1 MQKPQVRF
9 FSPFTQFSSKACN
22 MRLLLGI
29 VLFAA
34 TATGCASRQ
43 TASAPDQPNIVF
55 ILADDLGYGDLSC
68 YGQRHFSTPA
78 LDRLAAEGIQF
89 TSCYAGSTVCAPS
102 RASLMT
108 GRHTGTGWVRGNY
121 ETGPFG
127 FGAGLALR
135 PQDTTLAQVLKSAG
149 YRTALIGKWGLGV
162 TGSGATPRQKGF
174 DYFFGFENQGHAH
187 RQFPEWLWHNEERI
201 HFPENLHD
209 QKGISASELFTR
221 EALNFISTD
230 HPQPFFLYLAYTVP
244 HAEMWPTDDS
254 LFDGFKGKFEE
265 KPFEMQPD
273 TARRNGFGPYRSQT
287 HPQAAYAAMVVQLDR
302 DIARLVAALKEKGMD
317 KRTLVV
323 FTSDNGP
330 HGEGGFSPEAMAS
343 SAGLRGRKRDLYEGG
358 IRVPCIVWQP
368 GTVPGGKQVETPVAF
383 WDFLP
388 TFAELAHA
396 GAVPPTDGL
405 SLLPLLRGPQS
416 AAPERPLYW
425 EFHERA
431 STAQAVRKGKW
442 KAVRQRPDGPVELYD
457 LHTDPQ
463 EAHDV
468 AARFPAVVAEME
480 AAFVALRTPHPIW
493 PLKTP

>member
-1 MQKPQVRF
+1 
-9 FSPFTQFSSKACN
+9 
-22 MRLLLGI
+22 MRLLPWML
-29 VLFAA
+29 LFAA
-34 TATGCASRQ
+34 LANSCAPRP
-43 TASAPDQPNIVF
+43 SAIVSEQPNIVF

-68 YGQRHFSTPA
+68 YGQTHFSTPA

-89 TSCYAGSTVCAPS
+89 TACYAGSTVCAPS

-108 GRHTGTGWVRGNY
+108 GRHTGTAWVRGNY

-135 PQDTTLAQVLKSAG
+135 PQDTTLAQVLKSVG
-149 YRTALIGKWGLGV
+149 YHTALIGKWGLGV

-187 RQFPEWLWHNEERI
+187 RQFPEWLWRNEERV
-201 HFPENLHD
+201 HFPENLSD
-209 QKGISASELFTR
+209 QTGVSASELFTR
-221 EALNFISTD
+221 EALDFISTD
-230 HPQPFFLYLAYTVP
+230 HQQPFFLYLAYTVP
-244 HAEMWPTDDS
+244 HAEMWPPDDS

-265 KPFEMQPD
+265 KPFEMQRD

-302 DIARLVAALKEKGMD
+302 DIARLVAVLKEKGLD
-317 KRTLVV
+317 KRTLIV

-330 HGEGGFSPEAMAS
+330 HAEGGFSPGAMAS
-343 SAGLRGRKRDLYEGG
+343 TAGLRGKKRDLYEGG

-368 GTVPGGKQVETPVAF
+368 GTVPAGKQVATPVVF

-388 TFAELAHA
+388 TFAELTQAKS
-396 GAVPPTDGL
+396 VPSTDGH
-405 SLLPLLRGPQS
+405 SLLPLLRGGELAMPD
-416 AAPERPLYW
+416 RPLYW
-425 EFHERA
+425 EFHEQA
-431 STAQAVRKGKW
+431 ATAQAIRKGKW
-442 KAVRQRPDGPVELYD
+442 KAVRLRADGPVELYD
-457 LHTDPQ
+457 LHADPQ

-468 AARFPAVVAEME
+468 AAQFPAVVAEME

-493 PLKTP
+493 SLKTP